1 MRGQVVAIGP
11 QTTAGRQFDVAVI
24 ELFGEG
30 WLDDG
35 WARSVDM
42 MMGRMQV
49 KGPSDFPSQLFTTT
63 PAEARAAREAKRG
76 GKKKKPATP

>member
-1 MRGQVVAIGP
+1 
-11 QTTAGRQFDVAVI
+11 
-24 ELFGEG
+24 
-30 WLDDG
+30 
-35 WARSVDM
+35 
-42 MMGRMQV
+42 MQV